1 MTVRSL
7 TLLTALLMMV
17 SLSGCGTDTKTASEL
32 GGSGFT
38 PNHFD
43 STTTSNIIEGYVI
56 KQDTD
61 SKLICGDC
69 HKTNRSDVTINQ
81 QWADSAHGGHLLSN
95 GVVKDGD
102 KLSPWAHYNW
112 DDSTGTSADRKA
124 CQQCHTAT
132 GNFNFMKS
140 QIAGTA
146 YDPVN
151 NDFSHL
157 EGWTSS
163 NKTSGQNELLYCW
176 GCHIEIE
183 IGTLHASATK
193 GITTANWTDGSYL
206 ADGTAARIPINVSL
220 PNLGNSNAC
229 MGCHTGRGNIE
240 TLMGKD
246 FTPNPTAILSM
257 TDATT
262 FSTPKPTATAT
273 ATHYMNA
280 GATIFNELTKVG
292 YEFLPA
298 MDYENSAFR
307 HDSTNCVACHMKST
321 SSHSL
326 SVVAKDP
333 TTGEIA
339 AINTQ
344 ASCDGCHSVIVM
356 NATVLQ
362 QVATGY
368 EQALEVFNDALTA
381 KGYIWTPNHPYF
393 KFDFNGDKVLDVAD
407 NLYTFTDPITKVV
420 TYYDVVPVG
429 ATVAQG
435 WKDVNADNIIDS
447 NDSVSVN
454 PLWPLQ
460 GDLGAAHN
468 YNYFHHE
475 AGAYAH
481 NSKYAKRLIFD
492 SVDWLD
498 NGSMDGQ
505 ITIDV
510 DAYPSA
516 AVWFGAPTGTGG
528 SYVANIRP

>member
-1 MTVRSL
+1 MTSRSL
-7 TLLTALLMMV
+7 TFLTALLLMV
-17 SLSGCGTDTKTASEL
+17 SLSGCGTDTKTAADL

-38 PNHFD
+38 ANHFD
-43 STTTSNIIEGYVI
+43 STATTNIIEGYVI
-56 KQDTD
+56 KQGTD
-61 SKLICGDC
+61 GKLICGDC
-69 HKTNRSDVTINQ
+69 HKADLSDVRINR
-81 QWADSAHGGHLLSN
+81 QWADSAHAGHLLSE
-95 GVVKDGD
+95 GEVKDGD

-140 QIAGTA
+140 QVEGTA
-146 YDPVN
+146 YHPVN

-157 EGWTSS
+157 EGWTNS
-163 NKTSGQNELLYCW
+163 NKTSVQNELLYCW
-176 GCHIEIE
+176 GCHIEVE
-183 IGTLHASATK
+183 IGTLHAPATK

-206 ADGTAARIPINVSL
+206 AEGTAASIPINVTL

-240 TLMGKD
+240 TLMGKA
-246 FTPNPTAILSM
+246 FTPNPSAILSI
-257 TDATT
+257 TNATT

-280 GATIFNELTKVG
+280 GATIFNEISKVG
-292 YEFLPA
+292 YEFPSLVYDDPL
-298 MDYENSAFR
+298 FR

-326 SVVAKDP
+326 SVVSKNA
-333 TTGEIA
+333 TTGEITT
-339 AINTQ
+339 ITTQ

-362 QVATGY
+362 QLATGY
-368 EQALEVFNDALTA
+368 QQALEVFNDALTA
-381 KGYIWTPNHPYF
+381 KGYIWTPNYPYF
-393 KFDFNGDKVLDVAD
+393 KFDFNGDKLLDVAD

-420 TYYDVVPVG
+420 SYHDVVLVG

-468 YNYFHHE
+468 YNYLHHE

-492 SVDWLD
+492 SIDWLD

-505 ITIDV
+505 ITIAATDP
-510 DAYPSA
+510 DAQIWLNA
-516 AVWFGAPTGTGG
+516 DGATGIAT
-528 SYVANIRP
+528 RP